1 MDIPDTVGIT
11 MPWEFGKLVADIKAN
26 TPGIENVVISTHC
39 HNDLGLAVANTIA
52 VITITVQLNADNII
66 DYRLQFLSSFSCFQ
80 GARAG
85 PRQLEVT
92 INGIGERAGNAALE
106 EVLSTFY
113 YLYLCM

>member
-1 MDIPDTVGIT
+1 MDIPDVVGIT
-11 MPWEFGKLVADIKAN
+11 MPWEFGKLIADIKAN
-26 TPGIENVVISTHC
+26 TPGIEKIFISTHC
-39 HNDLGLAVANTIA
+39 NNDLGLAVASTIA
-52 VITITVQLNADNII
+52 VITITLPLNADNVIN
-66 DYRLQFLSSFSCFQ
+66 YRLQFLSSFSCFQ

-85 PRQLEVT
+85 ARQLEVT